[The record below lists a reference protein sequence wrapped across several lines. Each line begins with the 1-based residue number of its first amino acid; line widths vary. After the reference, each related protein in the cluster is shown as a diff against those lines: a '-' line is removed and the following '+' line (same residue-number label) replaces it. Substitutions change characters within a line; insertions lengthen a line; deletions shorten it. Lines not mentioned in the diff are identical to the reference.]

1 MILVLQAAAAEHH
14 EIFVQLEHKQHL
26 LDKRLESMSTT
37 VNSFHEQ
44 HHHAAS
50 NLRTH
55 VNTFLTELISVVG
68 HQFDSMQAELK
79 KSQAETIQVCAITL
93 LVCHSQLSAER
104 HDCAA
109 AGPIEGL
116 HKGSDTA

>member
-1 MILVLQAAAAEHH
+1 MLVLQAAAAEHH
-14 EIFVQLEHKQHL
+14 GIFVQLEHKQHL
-26 LDKRLESMSTT
+26 LNKRLESMSAT

-44 HHHAAS
+44 HQNAAS
-50 NLRTH
+50 DLRTH

-68 HQFDSMQAELK
+68 RQFDSMQAELK

-93 LVCHSQLSAER
+93 LVCHSHLSAAH

-109 AGPIEGL
+109 AAL
-116 HKGSDTA
+116 MQKGSYTV